1 MWSLHGLPEELRGSD
16 QRPAYKPHGTRANP
30 AAGDHTAARRRPLD
44 PAARAPPA
52 PPPVLCRCPARTLR
66 GRRSPQ
72 HAADGVRTVAIL
84 AARAE
89 LCHDRRVTTDDASIP
104 ATSPQTS
111 QHARISKRVGAIEPS
126 ATLAVDA
133 TAKALKAAGRP
144 VIGFGAGE
152 PDFPTPQHIV
162 DAAIEAAQDP
172 RNHRYSATGG
182 LPELREALAE
192 SFSAST
198 GLEIDPAQVLVTN
211 GGKQAVFQTFA
222 TLLDPGDEVLL
233 PAPYWTT
240 YPEAIRQTGAT
251 EVPVLAGVDQNY
263 VPTVEQLEAA
273 RTERTRAL
281 VLCSPS
287 NPTGVVLTPE
297 QIAEIGRW
305 AHQHG
310 IWVVTDEIYH
320 SLTYD
325 GMPFTS
331 VLKAVPELAE
341 TTVLLGGVAKS
352 FAMTGWRVGWMVGPA
367 DVIKAASNLQSHLTS
382 HVNNI
387 AQRAALAALTGP
399 GEPVE
404 QMREAF
410 DRRRRLIV
418 EKLSTVPGFTVPTP
432 TGAFYVFPDISGA
445 LGRTLRGREVTTS
458 TELATVIL
466 EEAEVA
472 AVPGEAFG
480 APGHLRFSY
489 ALNDDD
495 IVEGIDRVAALLG
508 E

>member
-1 MWSLHGLPEELRGSD
+1 M
-16 QRPAYKPHGTRANP
+16 
-30 AAGDHTAARRRPLD
+30 
-44 PAARAPPA
+44 
-52 PPPVLCRCPARTLR
+52 
-66 GRRSPQ
+66 
-72 HAADGVRTVAIL
+72 
-84 AARAE
+84 
-89 LCHDRRVTTDDASIP
+89 TTDDASIP
-104 ATSPQTS
+104 ATSS
-111 QHARISKRVGAIEPS
+111 QSAPSAAARSRISQRVGAIQPS

-152 PDFPTPQHIV
+152 PDFPTPAHIV
-162 DAAIEAAQDP
+162 EAAVEAAQDP
-172 RNHRYSATGG
+172 KNHRYSATGG
-182 LPELREALAE
+182 LPELKQALAE
-192 SFSAST
+192 SFTAST
-198 GLEIDPAQVLVTN
+198 SLEIDPAQVLVTN

-222 TLLDPGDEVLL
+222 TLLDPGDEVIL

-240 YPEAIRQTGAT
+240 YPEAIRQTGAV
-251 EVPVLAGVDQNY
+251 EVPVLAGVEQNY

-281 VLCSPS
+281 LLCSPS

-297 QIAEIGRW
+297 QVTEIGRW
-305 AHQHG
+305 ALEHG
-310 IWVVTDEIYH
+310 IWVVTDEIYQ

-331 VLKAVPELAE
+331 VLRAVPELAE

-352 FAMTGWRVGWMVGPA
+352 FAMTGWRVGWMVGPV
-367 DVIKAASNLQSHLTS
+367 DVIKAATNLQSHLTS

-399 GEPVE
+399 SEPVE
-404 QMREAF
+404 EMREAF

-418 EKLSTVPGFTVPTP
+418 EQLSQVPGFTVPTP
-432 TGAFYVFPDISGA
+432 TGAFYAFPDVSQV
-445 LGRTLRGREVTTS
+445 LGRTLRGKEITS
-458 TELATVIL
+458 STDLATVIL

-489 ALNDDD
+489 ALADED
-495 IVEGIDRVAALLG
+495 ITEGIDRVIALLS

>member
-1 MWSLHGLPEELRGSD
+1 MS
-16 QRPAYKPHGTRANP
+16 
-30 AAGDHTAARRRPLD
+30 
-44 PAARAPPA
+44 
-52 PPPVLCRCPARTLR
+52 
-66 GRRSPQ
+66 
-72 HAADGVRTVAIL
+72 
-84 AARAE
+84 
-89 LCHDRRVTTDDASIP
+89 TDDAQQ
-104 ATSPQTS
+104 TSPSTER
-111 QHARISKRVGAIEPS
+111 ARISTRVGAIAPS

-133 TAKALKAAGRP
+133 TAKELKAAGRP

-152 PDFPTPQHIV
+152 PDFPTPAHIV
-162 DAAIEAAQDP
+162 DAAIEAAPDP
-172 RNHRYSATGG
+172 ANHRYSPGAGQPALRQAVADSVAQSSQ
-182 LPELREALAE
+182 LPVE
-192 SFSAST
+192 
-198 GLEIDPAQVLVTN
+198 PAQVLVTN
-211 GGKQAVFQTFA
+211 GGKQAVYQTFA

-240 YPEAIRQTGAT
+240 YPEAIRQAGAV
-251 EVPVLAGVDQNY
+251 EVPVLAGVEQGY
-263 VPTVEQLEAA
+263 IPTVDQLEAA
-273 RTERTRAL
+273 RTERTRVL

-287 NPTGVVLTPE
+287 NPTGAVLTPE
-297 QIAEIGRW
+297 QITEIGRW
-305 AHQHG
+305 ALDHG
-310 IWVVTDEIYH
+310 LWVVTDEIYQ

-387 AQRAALAALTGP
+387 AQRAALAALSGP
-399 GEPVE
+399 TEPVE
-404 QMREAF
+404 KMREAF

-418 EKLSTVPGFTVPTP
+418 EKLSAVPGFTVPTP
-432 TGAFYVFPDISGA
+432 TGAFYVFPDVSGA
-445 LGRTLRGREVTTS
+445 LGREIRGRKVTTS

-489 ALNDDD
+489 ALADDD
-495 IVEGIDRVAALLG
+495 ITEGIDRVAALLA

>member
-1 MWSLHGLPEELRGSD
+1 M
-16 QRPAYKPHGTRANP
+16 
-30 AAGDHTAARRRPLD
+30 
-44 PAARAPPA
+44 
-52 PPPVLCRCPARTLR
+52 
-66 GRRSPQ
+66 
-72 HAADGVRTVAIL
+72 
-84 AARAE
+84 
-89 LCHDRRVTTDDASIP
+89 TTDDASIP
-104 ATSPQTS
+104 ATSPASGSAHSSATGPQPAPES
-111 QHARISKRVGAIEPS
+111 ASRSRISQRVGAIQPS

-152 PDFPTPQHIV
+152 PDFPTPAHIV
-162 DAAIEAAQDP
+162 EAAIEAAQDP

-182 LPELREALAE
+182 LPELKQALAE
-192 SFSAST
+192 SFSGST
-198 GLEIDPAQVLVTN
+198 GQAIDPAQVLVTN
-211 GGKQAVFQTFA
+211 GGKQAVFQAFA
-222 TLLDPGDEVLL
+222 TILDPGDEVIL

-240 YPEAIRQTGAT
+240 YPEAIRQTGAV
-251 EVPVLAGVDQNY
+251 EVPVLAGVEQNY

-273 RTERTRAL
+273 RTEHTRAL
-281 VLCSPS
+281 LLCSPS

-297 QIAEIGRW
+297 QVTEIGRW
-305 AHQHG
+305 ALEHG
-310 IWVVTDEIYH
+310 IWVVTDEIYQ

-341 TTVLLGGVAKS
+341 TTILLGGVAKS

-367 DVIKAASNLQSHLTS
+367 DVIKAATNLQSHLTS

-387 AQRAALAALTGP
+387 AQRAAVAALTGP
-399 GEPVE
+399 TEPVE
-404 QMREAF
+404 AMRVAF
-410 DRRRRLIV
+410 DRRRTLIV
-418 EKLSTVPGFTVPTP
+418 QKLSQVPGFTVPTP
-432 TGAFYVFPDISGA
+432 TGAFYAFPDVSQV
-445 LGRTLRGREVTTS
+445 LGRTIRGREITS
-458 TELATVIL
+458 STDLATVIL

-489 ALNDDD
+489 ALAEDDL
-495 IVEGIDRVAALLG
+495 VEGIDRVIALLS

>member
-1 MWSLHGLPEELRGSD
+1 M
-16 QRPAYKPHGTRANP
+16 
-30 AAGDHTAARRRPLD
+30 
-44 PAARAPPA
+44 
-52 PPPVLCRCPARTLR
+52 
-66 GRRSPQ
+66 
-72 HAADGVRTVAIL
+72 
-84 AARAE
+84 
-89 LCHDRRVTTDDASIP
+89 TTDDASIS
-104 ATSPQTS
+104 ATSPQS
-111 QHARISKRVGAIEPS
+111 SSHAERHARVSQRVGAIQPS

-162 DAAIEAAQDP
+162 AAAVEAAQDP
-172 RNHRYSATGG
+172 ANHRYSATGG
-182 LPELREALAE
+182 LPDLKAALAE
-192 SFSAST
+192 TFSAST

-222 TLLDPGDEVLL
+222 TLLDPGDEVIL

-240 YPEAIRQTGAT
+240 YPEAIRQAGAV
-251 EVPVLAGVDQNY
+251 EVPVLAGVEQNY
-263 VPTVEQLEAA
+263 VPTVDQLEAA
-273 RTERTRAL
+273 RTENTRAL
-281 VLCSPS
+281 LLCSPS
-287 NPTGVVLTPE
+287 NPTGVVLSPE
-297 QIAEIGRW
+297 QVTEIGRW
-305 AHQHG
+305 ALEHG
-310 IWVVTDEIYH
+310 IWVVTDEIYQA
-320 SLTYD
+320 LTD
-325 GMPFTS
+325 EGMPFTS

-352 FAMTGWRVGWMVGPA
+352 FARTGGRVGWMVGPA
-367 DVIKAASNLQSHLTS
+367 DVIKAATNLQSHLTS

-399 GEPVE
+399 TEPVE
-404 QMREAF
+404 EMRVAF

-418 EKLSTVPGFTVPTP
+418 EKLSQVPGFTVPTP
-432 TGAFYVFPDISGA
+432 TGAFYAFPDVSQV
-445 LGRTLRGREVTTS
+445 LGRTIRGREITTS

-489 ALNDDD
+489 ALGDDD
-495 IVEGIDRVAALLG
+495 IREGIDRVIALLS

>member
-1 MWSLHGLPEELRGSD
+1 M
-16 QRPAYKPHGTRANP
+16 
-30 AAGDHTAARRRPLD
+30 
-44 PAARAPPA
+44 
-52 PPPVLCRCPARTLR
+52 
-66 GRRSPQ
+66 
-72 HAADGVRTVAIL
+72 
-84 AARAE
+84 
-89 LCHDRRVTTDDASIP
+89 TTDDASIS
-104 ATSPQTS
+104 ATSPQSSPHGAEHTA
-111 QHARISKRVGAIEPS
+111 QHARISQRVGMIQPS

-152 PDFPTPQHIV
+152 PDFPTPAHIV
-162 DAAIEAAQDP
+162 EEAVQAAQDP

-182 LPELREALAE
+182 LPELKQALAE
-192 SFSAST
+192 SFSGST

-222 TLLDPGDEVLL
+222 TLLDPGDEVIL

-240 YPEAIRQTGAT
+240 YPEAIRQSGAT
-251 EVPVLAGVDQNY
+251 EVPVLAGVEQNY

-297 QIAEIGRW
+297 QVTEIGRW
-305 AHQHG
+305 ALEHG
-310 IWVVTDEIYH
+310 IWVVTDEIYQA
-320 SLTYD
+320 LTYD
-325 GMPFTS
+325 QMPFTS

-352 FAMTGWRVGWMVGPA
+352 FAMTGWRVGWMVGPT
-367 DVIKAASNLQSHLTS
+367 DVIKAATNLQSHLTS

-387 AQRAALAALTGP
+387 AQRAAVAALTGP
-399 GEPVE
+399 NEPVE
-404 QMREAF
+404 EMRVAF
-410 DRRRRLIV
+410 DRRRQLIV
-418 EKLSTVPGFTVPTP
+418 EKLAQVPGFTVPTP
-432 TGAFYVFPDISGA
+432 TGAFYAFPDVSQA
-445 LGRTLRGREVTTS
+445 LGRTIRGREITTS
-458 TELATVIL
+458 TDLATVIL
-466 EEAEVA
+466 EEGEVA

-489 ALNDDD
+489 ALADDD
-495 IVEGIDRVAALLG
+495 IIEGIDRVIALLS

>member
-1 MWSLHGLPEELRGSD
+1 MVS
-16 QRPAYKPHGTRANP
+16 
-30 AAGDHTAARRRPLD
+30 
-44 PAARAPPA
+44 
-52 PPPVLCRCPARTLR
+52 
-66 GRRSPQ
+66 
-72 HAADGVRTVAIL
+72 ADGPDL
-84 AARAE
+84 ATPPR
-89 LCHDRRVTTDDASIP
+89 LCHDRDVTTDDSSTP
-104 ATSPQTS
+104 ATSSQTS
-111 QHARISKRVGAIEPS
+111 QRDRISKRVGSIQPS

-172 RNHRYSATGG
+172 STHRYSATGG
-182 LPELREALAE
+182 LPELRSALAE
-192 SFSAST
+192 AFTGTT
-198 GLEIDPAQVLVTN
+198 GLDIDPAQVLVTN
-211 GGKQAVFQTFA
+211 GGKQAVFQAFA
-222 TLLDPGDEVLL
+222 TLLDPGDEVIL

-240 YPEAIRQTGAT
+240 YPEAIRQAGAV
-251 EVPVLAGVDQNY
+251 EVPVLAGVEQDY
-263 VPTVEQLEAA
+263 IPTVDQLEAA
-273 RTERTRAL
+273 RTERTRVL

-287 NPTGVVLTPE
+287 NPTGAVLTPD
-297 QIAEIGRW
+297 QVAEIGRW
-305 AHQHG
+305 ALEHG
-310 IWVVTDEIYH
+310 IWVVTDEIYQ

-331 VLKAVPELAE
+331 VLEAVPELAE

-352 FAMTGWRVGWMVGPA
+352 FAMTGWRVGWMVGPT

-399 GEPVE
+399 TEPVE
-404 QMREAF
+404 AMREAF

-432 TGAFYVFPDISGA
+432 TGAFYVFPDVSGA
-445 LGRTLRGREVTTS
+445 LGREIRGRKVTTS

-489 ALNDDD
+489 ALADDD
-495 IVEGIDRVAALLG
+495 ITEGIDRVAALLS